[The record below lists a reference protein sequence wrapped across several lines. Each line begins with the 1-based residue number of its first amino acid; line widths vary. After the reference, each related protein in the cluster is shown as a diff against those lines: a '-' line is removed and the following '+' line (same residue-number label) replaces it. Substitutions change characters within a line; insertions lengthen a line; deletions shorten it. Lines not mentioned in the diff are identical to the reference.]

1 MSTQTD
7 NSMVRKQGPGL
18 LAPPSC
24 GLSPVPLD
32 VEWGDQHSR
41 AATSWGSAAFGG
53 SKPPRGGHWGWA
65 APRGRE
71 HLGEVYSPAWTL
83 VIFFPLPLQESN
95 SINHQKMLH
104 MLTRKNHYLH
114 IFCMLTA
121 SYLHYKCHKRV
132 LESGSFIFSRWQK
145 NSSLR
150 LFLKTYFYLNN
161 GVLLNN
167 CTNKQ
172 IIMLRTH
179 FEPF

>member
-1 MSTQTD
+1 
-7 NSMVRKQGPGL
+7 
-18 LAPPSC
+18 
-24 GLSPVPLD
+24 
-32 VEWGDQHSR
+32 
-41 AATSWGSAAFGG
+41 
-53 SKPPRGGHWGWA
+53 
-65 APRGRE
+65 
-71 HLGEVYSPAWTL
+71 
-83 VIFFPLPLQESN
+83 
-95 SINHQKMLH
+95 

-150 LFLKTYFYLNN
+150 LFLKTYFYFNN

-172 IIMLRTH
+172 IITLRTH
-179 FEPF
+179 LEPFELTMQGTEKWWILLTVSDFSSLYGVPDGHKNCVEKFIRRCSIFSTLRKGFGVNLVKFWNKVALSWRTRISKIKTPETFNIDNFKTL